1 MKFKTSEGIV
11 EIETGRENRMFTF
24 AGMHVDVS
32 DGISLI
38 IDGQK
43 HEAQITK
50 VGDCWWVH
58 LFGHTIQLE
67 YIEPGS
73 IGSEQSGSLIAPM
86 PGKILE
92 VYVAIGDA
100 VKASQPL
107 MMMEAMKMEHRIV
120 ASHDGVVKAIHFNA
134 GEQVAQGAELLSISE

>member
-1 MKFKTSEGIV
+1 MKFKTSEGII
-11 EIETGRENRMFTF
+11 EINTGRENGMFTF

-38 IDGQK
+38 IDERR
-43 HEAQITK
+43 HEVHITK

-73 IGSEQSGSLIAPM
+73 IGAEEGGSLIAPM

-92 VYVAIGDA
+92 VYVSIGDT
-100 VKASQPL
+100 VKVGQPL
-107 MMMEAMKMEHRIV
+107 MVMEAMKMEHRIV
-120 ASHDGVVKAIHFNA
+120 ANQDGIVKTINFNI
-134 GEQVAQGAELLSISE
+134 GEQVVQGAELLTLSE